1 MLETLLALSHPIFAS
16 WYGDFMKPL
25 RAGAI
30 VAAFILVVALVVI
43 TKPWKLLDSCHAPD
57 EFCALASQLEDKNGV
72 EATAVDYE
80 VTAVDAKDGDRSTVS
95 WTVELAEDL
104 DSAQAGEL
112 ASTVSAQVQSFIASR
127 PLVQSSLRFVAGEPQ
142 ESSIPDFKLY
152 PLDVSDSS
160 EAKAQV
166 AHAFALRQLG
176 AQKAGQNSATAEN
189 TQVLKALAD
198 YASSQGAPITLELAD
213 GSIRYTPTTEFDI
226 ARLDLAL
233 EAADLEAVE
242 SAIMDSSGL
251 SVHTQTAADS
261 KETAQIKKWLTEHE
275 PLKEPMAFTLSSPGF
290 ADITEGWLGDKLPE
304 SLIAR
309 PVRLPD
315 GVKPWPQ
322 DASAQTCTDKDLAL
336 SLGSPDAATGSR
348 YMAVYAKNISGSACA
363 VNGYPQI
370 QFLNADG
377 EPQQDVTLTKMP
389 QIQSQRVVIPAGE
402 SIMSAL
408 QWKAMSTANDPDQ
421 TTALRI
427 SAAPGLEATEL
438 ASKYEQSATS
448 LDILDGGE
456 VSQSPWV
463 QALDGWPLPDSSG

>member
-1 MLETLLALSHPIFAS
+1 MLETLLALSHRIFAS

-30 VAAFILVVALVVI
+30 VAALILVVALIVI
-43 TKPWKLLDSCHAPD
+43 AKPWKLLDSCHAPD
-57 EFCALASQLEDKNGV
+57 EFCALASQLEEKDGV
-72 EATAVDYE
+72 EATAVDYD

-104 DSAQAGEL
+104 DSAQADEL
-112 ASTVSAQVQSFIASR
+112 ASTVSAQVQSFVASR
-127 PLVQSSLRFVAGEPQ
+127 PLVQSSLRFVAGESL

-160 EAKAQV
+160 EAKTQV
-166 AHAFALRQLG
+166 AHAFALRELG
-176 AQKAGQNSATAEN
+176 AQRAGQNSATAEN
-189 TQVLKALAD
+189 TQVLKTLGD

-213 GSIRYTPTTEFDI
+213 GSIRYTPATEFDI
-226 ARLDLAL
+226 AQLDLAI
-233 EAADLEAVE
+233 EAADHESVE

-251 SVHTQTAADS
+251 SVHTKTASGS

-315 GVKPWPQ
+315 GVAPWPQ

-348 YMAVYAKNISGSACA
+348 YLAVYAKNISGSACA

-377 EPQQDVTLTKMP
+377 ELQQDVTLTKMP

-421 TTALRI
+421 TTTLRI
-427 SAAPGLEATEL
+427 SVATGFSATEL

-463 QALDGWPLPDSSG
+463 QALDGWALPDSSG